1 MIEAY
6 IVERRSM
13 QRNTPSSSLL
23 QVNHGSAR
31 SILLTILGEFVYPE
45 EQPVWTSTLLHILT
59 GVGVEEK
66 AARQAIARGAAAG
79 WITSGRSGREVC
91 WHLTPAGRQLIKEGA
106 ERVESLSADSAEWD
120 CRWLILIITVPE
132 SNRVVRRRLYSSLS
146 WAGFGNPTPGIWIS
160 PHPEREGEARRVI
173 DNLKLSSSTF
183 SFVGSCASIGLSEH
197 NLVKRAWNL
206 GAVEAY
212 YEEVLDRFKG
222 LQPKEGDPIL
232 FTHVQLVNQWQRFPF
247 IDPQLP
253 DALLPT
259 DWIGRRAAVLFREQ
273 RAAWHDAAHARW
285 HELTGAATTADRAGR

>member
-1 MIEAY
+1 
-6 IVERRSM
+6 M
-13 QRNTPSSSLL
+13 QRNTGSSSPL

-45 EQPVWTSTLLHILT
+45 EQPVWTSTLLHVLT
-59 GVGVEEK
+59 GGGVEEK
-66 AARQAIARGAAAG
+66 AARQAIARGAVAD
-79 WITSGRSGREVC
+79 WITPGRRGREVC

-120 CRWLILIITVPE
+120 GRWLILIITVPE
-132 SNRVVRRRLYSSLS
+132 SNRVVRRRLYSSLN

-160 PHPEREGEARRVI
+160 PHPEREGEVRRVI
-173 DNLKLSSSTF
+173 DHLDLSSSTF
-183 SFVGSCASIGLSEH
+183 SFVGSCASIGLSERD
-197 NLVKRAWNL
+197 LVKRAWDL

-222 LQPKEGDPIL
+222 LQPQEGDAIL

-253 DALLPT
+253 DALLPPG
-259 DWIGRRAAVLFREQ
+259 WIGRRAAMLFREQ

-285 HELTGAATTADRAGR
+285 HELAGAVTTADRVGR